1 MKKILTLFLILFVG
15 TLSNCYYDSEEKLY
29 PVLST
34 SCDLENVTFSAT
46 IKPILQA
53 SCYSCH
59 SNSNYVN
66 SGSGIKLEN
75 YEDVKIQAS
84 SRMMGAIK
92 HDPGYVP
99 MPLNGGKLPDCEIN
113 KIQRWIDN
121 GMPNN

>member
-1 MKKILTLFLILFVG
+1 MKKTLAILLLIIAIIF
-15 TLSNCYYDSEEKLY
+15 TNCYYDSEEKLY
-29 PVLST
+29 PVLSS

-53 SCYSCH
+53 SCYTCH
-59 SNSNYVN
+59 SNSNYIN
-66 SGSGIKLEN
+66 QGSGIRLEN

-84 SRMMGAIK
+84 SRLMGAIR
-92 HDPGYVP
+92 HEPGFVH

>member
-1 MKKILTLFLILFVG
+1 MKRTLTIFLILFIG

-29 PVLST
+29 PVFST

-53 SCYSCH
+53 SCYTCH
-59 SNSNYVN
+59 SNANNVN

-84 SRMMGAIK
+84 NRLMGAIK
-92 HDPGYVP
+92 HAPGFVP
-99 MPLNGGKLPDCEIN
+99 MPNGGGKLTDCEIN
-113 KIQRWIDN
+113 QIQKWIDN

>member
-1 MKKILTLFLILFVG
+1 MKKILTLILILFVT

-34 SCDLENVTFSAT
+34 SCDLENVTFAAT

-53 SCYSCH
+53 SCYTCH

-66 SGSGIKLEN
+66 QGSGIKLEN
-75 YEDVKIQAS
+75 YDDVKIQAS
-84 SRMMGAIK
+84 SRLMGSIK
-92 HDPGYVP
+92 HEPGYIP
-99 MPLNGGKLPDCEIN
+99 MPNGGGKLPDCEIN
-113 KIQRWIDN
+113 QIQKWIDN